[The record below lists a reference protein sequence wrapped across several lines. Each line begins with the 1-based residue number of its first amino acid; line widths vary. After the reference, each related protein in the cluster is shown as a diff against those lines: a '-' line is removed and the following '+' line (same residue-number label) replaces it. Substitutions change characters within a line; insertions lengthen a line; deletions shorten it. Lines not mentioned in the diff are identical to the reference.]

1 MLFFYG
7 FLAWLG
13 LGGSLGFFYGILFSH
28 FFPLWWLLGASRQG
42 VHIIRD
48 RRAALIFRDMSFFP
62 RLCRH
67 VYVYPLRDGEFMH
80 VMVSTHIA
88 LLSCNGDLGLSRLQH
103 KQGYHG
109 CSLLISISAL
119 SITTDDQR
127 GEDHTNAT
135 SAPPHR
141 AKDLHSRSPEE

>member
-1 MLFFYG
+1 VLFFYG

-13 LGGSLGFFYGILFSH
+13 LGVLWGFLRDIVYS

-42 VHIIRD
+42 VHIIRE
-48 RRAALIFRDMSFFP
+48 RRAALMFRDMSFFS

-67 VYVYPLRDGEFMH
+67 VYVYPLRDGEFMY

-88 LLSCNGDLGLSRLQH
+88 LLSCNGDLGLSRLQY

-135 SAPPHR
+135 FAPPHR